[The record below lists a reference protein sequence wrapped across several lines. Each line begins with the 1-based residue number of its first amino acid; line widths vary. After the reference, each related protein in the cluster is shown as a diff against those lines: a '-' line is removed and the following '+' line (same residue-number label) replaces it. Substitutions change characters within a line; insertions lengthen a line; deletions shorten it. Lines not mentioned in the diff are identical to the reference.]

1 MLRSFTF
8 ILFINSIFSHSKNN
22 TIRRLKESYYKDNGK
37 LQGSYGKDVI
47 NGSIIVS
54 TKGIWKF
61 EIKFLYNAFSIQCI
75 FPLEIFEF
83 ELQHCKCHRKFKKVS
98 KLSNLNETTCSMDAY
113 HRGEGQKIVGF
124 SYYRVKDKSKVK
136 HKNCR

>member
-8 ILFINSIFSHSKNN
+8 ILFINSIFSNSKNN

-37 LQGSYGKDVI
+37 VKGFYGKDVI
-47 NGSIIVS
+47 NGSMINS

-61 EIKFLYNAFSIQCI
+61 EIKFPCNAFRFQHI
-75 FPLEIFEF
+75 FPLETIEF
-83 ELQHCKCHRKFKKVS
+83 ELQQCKCYRKLKKVS
-98 KLSNLNETTCSMDAY
+98 KISNLNETTCSVDAY